1 MTRIT
6 FLIGNGFDV
15 NVGLDTRYSDFYQYY
30 TKNNPD
36 DMLAKAIEEKYVDWS
51 DLELGLGRYTEQVKE
66 EDEDAFWRSE
76 ENLEQELM
84 YFLENQMKRVNIG
97 DGERKRQTA
106 NEMKRSLTEFYKEMP
121 VAIRNHISNLIV
133 EEDIVYSFITFNYT
147 DTLDR
152 CVDATKSIM
161 ISGVERRYVGTSVC
175 CVSTLGEVLHIH
187 GTTNKEL
194 VLGVND
200 EDQIANK
207 SFNAEPINKQC
218 LIKEETNKSYRNG
231 KIEEAREIIDE
242 SVIICLFGLSL
253 GSTDKMWWRY
263 ICEWL
268 QEDRERRLI
277 IYTRVA
283 AEEGRREAGRR
294 KKFVGQKNMRNRFRA
309 NAEISD
315 EEWDELSEQIYVECN
330 AELFKFEIVDK

>member
-1 MTRIT
+1 MKRIT
-6 FLIGNGFDV
+6 FLVGNGFDV

-121 VAIRNHISNLIV
+121 VTIRNHIINLMV

-161 ISGVERRYVGTSVC
+161 TSGVERRYVGTSGY

-187 GTTNKEL
+187 GTTDKEL

-218 LIKEETNKSYRNG
+218 LIKEETNKSYGNG

-268 QEDRERRLI
+268 REDRERRLI

-294 KKFVGQKNMRNRFRA
+294 KKFAGQKEMRNRFRA